1 MDPLLLVGIAAGAI
15 AILLFTVIKLKWPA
29 FVALLLV
36 AVLTALAGGIPVQD
50 VVPLMI
56 EGMGGTL
63 GSVALLVG
71 LGAMLG
77 GIIERTGG
85 AEVIAHAAAEALG
98 EKRLAQA
105 LLIASGLVAIPIFFD
120 VAFIILVPIIFAFAK
135 AAGHRGPVAIGMP
148 VAVFMVFIHNTVPPH
163 PGIVGSTTLLG
174 EDLMGLVTLSGIVL
188 AIPMCLLVHLVGKR
202 VTSKVFTLSPEI
214 EARYAGTGAAELG
227 GAGRGRRA
235 AVGGNDGSAADGASG
250 SSHGVAASSLALDP
264 AGTPTGDDPS
274 DGGTTAASSADGEL
288 AGRRPSAGLVT
299 ALILLPIL
307 LIALGTV
314 GGLVAEEG
322 STAAH
327 VVSFLGAP
335 AFALLVATLAAMY
348 LLGIMHGWGRAQISE
363 VMDGALG
370 PAAIVILVT
379 GAGGVFAKVLTETG
393 VGDAVSG
400 LLLDAGVPIL
410 LLAFLVALAF
420 KVAQGSGTVATLS
433 AAGIV
438 QGTVMAGDYSPMQ
451 VVLIILAIGLGSVS
465 LSHIND
471 SGFWIATK
479 FLGLSVADGLRTWTV
494 LTSVL
499 GFTSMLLLSL
509 VWLVV

>member
-1 MDPLLLVGIAAGAI
+1 MVDPLLLIGIAVAAI
-15 AILLFTVIKLKWPA
+15 AILLFTVIFLKWPA
-29 FVALLLV
+29 YLSLLV
-36 AVLTALAGGIPVQD
+36 VSVLTALAGGIAIQD

-56 EGMGGTL
+56 DGMGGTL

-85 AEVIAHAAAEALG
+85 AEVIAHRAAAVLG

-135 AAGHRGPVAIGMP
+135 AAGHRAPIAIGMP
-148 VAVFMVFIHNTVPPH
+148 IAVFMVFIHNTVPPH
-163 PGIVGSTTLLG
+163 PGVVGSTTLLG
-174 EDLMGLVTLSGIVL
+174 EDLMGLVTVLGIAL
-188 AIPMCLLVHLVGKR
+188 AIPMGLLVHVTGTRIIGSRTFELDPAVQTKYAGAGAAHLDRTER
-202 VTSKVFTLSPEI
+202 VAVDAAASSAGGRSASGSAGSLSPE
-214 EARYAGTGAAELG
+214 APTDAGAAGTGAAG
-227 GAGRGRRA
+227 TA
-235 AVGGNDGSAADGASG
+235 AATDGS
-250 SSHGVAASSLALDP
+250 
-264 AGTPTGDDPS
+264 
-274 DGGTTAASSADGEL
+274 
-288 AGRRPSAGLVT
+288 RPPAGLVVT
-299 ALILLPIL
+299 LILLPIVM
-307 LIALGTV
+307 IACGTV
-314 GGLVAEEG
+314 GTLVFPEG
-322 STAAH
+322 SSAAN
-327 VVSFLGAP
+327 VLSFIGAP
-335 AFALLVATLAAMY
+335 ALALLVSTLIAMY
-348 LLGIMHGWGRAQISE
+348 LLGIMHGWGKQQISE

-400 LLLDAGVPIL
+400 LLLSAGVPIL

-438 QGTVMAGDYSPMQ
+438 QGTVLAGDYSSLQ
-451 VVLIILAIGLGSVS
+451 VALIILAIGLGSVS

-494 LTSVL
+494 MTSIL
-499 GFTSMLLLSL
+499 GFSAMILVSL

>member
-1 MDPLLLVGIAAGAI
+1 MVDPLVLIAI
-15 AILLFTVIKLKWPA
+15 AVVAIGILLFTVIVMKWPA
-29 FVALLLV
+29 FVSLLFV
-36 AVLTALAGGIPVQD
+36 SVLTALAGGIAVQD
-50 VVPLMI
+50 VIPLMI

-77 GIIERTGG
+77 GIIEKTGG
-85 AEVIAHAAAEALG
+85 AEIIALRAAEILG
-98 EKRLAQA
+98 EKRLNIA
-105 LLIASGLVAIPIFFD
+105 LLVASGIVAIPIFFD
-120 VAFIILVPIIFAFAK
+120 VAFIILVPLIFAFAK

-174 EDLMGLVTLSGIVL
+174 EDLMGLVTILGIVL
-188 AIPMCLLVHLVGKR
+188 AIPMGFLVYFTGKR
-202 VTSKVFTLSPEI
+202 LTSRPTFVLAPEI
-214 EARYAGTGAAELG
+214 QEKYEMANAASFGGSGSGAAG
-227 GAGRGRRA
+227 GSGTVGGSSAAGGSDAAGR
-235 AVGGNDGSAADGASG
+235 
-250 SSHGVAASSLALDP
+250 
-264 AGTPTGDDPS
+264 T
-274 DGGTTAASSADGEL
+274 E
-288 AGRRPSAGLVT
+288 RRPSAGLVVGV
-299 ALILLPIL
+299 ILLPIL
-307 LIALGTV
+307 MIALGTV
-314 GGLVAEEG
+314 GAVVTEEG
-322 STAAH
+322 STAAS
-327 VVSFLGAP
+327 VLSFIGAP
-335 AFALLVATLAAMY
+335 AFALLVATLGAMY
-348 LLGIMHGWGRAQISE
+348 LLGIMYGWGKQQISE

-400 LLLDAGVPIL
+400 LLLGAGVPIL

-438 QGTVMAGDYSPMQ
+438 QGTVLAGDYSSIEIA
-451 VVLIILAIGLGSVS
+451 LIILAIGLGSVS

-471 SGFWIATK
+471 SGFWIASK

-494 LTSVL
+494 MTTIL
-499 GFTSMLLLSL
+499 GFTSMIILGL
-509 VWLVV
+509 VWIIV

>member
-1 MDPLLLVGIAAGAI
+1 MDPLLLVGIAAAAI

-29 FVALLLV
+29 FVALLFV

-85 AEVIAHAAAEALG
+85 AEVIAHAAARVLG

-105 LLIASGLVAIPIFFD
+105 LLISSGLVAIPIFFD

-135 AAGHRGPVAIGMP
+135 AAGHRAPIAIGMP

-174 EDLMGLVTLSGIVL
+174 QDLMGLVTLCGIVL
-188 AIPMCLLVHLVGKR
+188 AIPMCVLVHLVGRR
-202 VTSKVFTLSPEI
+202 VT
-214 EARYAGTGAAELG
+214 ARAFVLTSDIQEKYAGAGAADF
-227 GAGRGRRA
+227 A
-235 AVGGNDGSAADGASG
+235 AVGAEADGSRRGDRAAGSHAAASRSADGAVLAGEDGPGAIGG
-250 SSHGVAASSLALDP
+250 SAVAV
-264 AGTPTGDDPS
+264 
-274 DGGTTAASSADGEL
+274 ADGSV
-288 AGRRPSAGLVT
+288 AGRRPPASLVI

-307 LIALGTV
+307 LIAVGTV
-314 GGLVAEEG
+314 GGLLVEEG
-322 STAAH
+322 STAAA
-327 VVSFLGAP
+327 VVSFVGAP

-348 LLGIMHGWGRAQISE
+348 LLGLMHGWGRAQISE

-438 QGTVMAGDYSPMQ
+438 QGTVMAGDYSSMQ

-494 LTSVL
+494 LTSAL

-509 VWLVV
+509 VWMVV

>member
-1 MDPLLLVGIAAGAI
+1 MDPLLLVGIAAAAI
-15 AILLFTVIKLKWPA
+15 ALLLFTVIKLKWPA

-85 AEVIAHAAAEALG
+85 AEVIAHAAARALG

-135 AAGHRGPVAIGMP
+135 AAGHRGPIAIGMP

-163 PGIVGSTTLLG
+163 PGVVGSTTLLG

-188 AIPMCLLVHLVGKR
+188 AVPMCLLVHLVGKR
-202 VTSKVFTLSPEI
+202 VTSKAFALTPEI
-214 EARYAGTGAAELG
+214 EEKYASAGAATVGSARPEHSSH
-227 GAGRGRRA
+227 GRRA
-235 AVGGNDGSAADGASG
+235 AGMPADGRR
-250 SSHGVAASSLALDP
+250 
-264 AGTPTGDDPS
+264 
-274 DGGTTAASSADGEL
+274 GGTDVVRGGTEATAAGRGADGDTAL
-288 AGRRPSAGLVT
+288 AVSEEGTAGPRPSAALVIT
-299 ALILLPIL
+299 LILLPIL

-314 GGLVAEEG
+314 GELLLPEG
-322 STAAH
+322 SAAAN
-327 VVSFLGAP
+327 VVALLGAP
-335 AFALLVATLAAMY
+335 AFALLVATLVAMY
-348 LLGIMHGWGRAQISE
+348 LLGIRNGWGRAQISE

-438 QGTVMAGDYSPMQ
+438 QGTVLAGDYSSMQ
-451 VVLIILAIGLGSVS
+451 IVLIILAIGLGSVS

-494 LTSVL
+494 MTTVL
-499 GFTSMLLLSL
+499 GFSSMALLSL

>member
-1 MDPLLLVGIAAGAI
+1 MDPLLLVGVAAVAI

-29 FVALLLV
+29 YVALLV
-36 AVLTALAGGIPVQD
+36 VSVLTALAGGIAIGD

-77 GIIERTGG
+77 GIIEKTGG
-85 AEVIAHAAAEALG
+85 AEIIADRAAEILG
-98 EKRLAQA
+98 PQRLESA

-148 VAVFMVFIHNTVPPH
+148 IAVFMVFIHNTVPPH
-163 PGIVGSTTLLG
+163 PGVVGSTTLLAP
-174 EDLMGLVTLSGIVL
+174 DLMGLVTILGVAL
-188 AIPMCLLVHLVGKR
+188 AIPMGFLVHLVGKR
-202 VTSKVFTLSPEI
+202 VLRRAFVLTPEVD
-214 EARYAGTGAAELG
+214 AQYAAAGAASLGSGATGSGAAGTGPRG
-227 GAGRGRRA
+227 SGAGPRVRGA
-235 AVGGNDGSAADGASG
+235 SPDGDGA
-250 SSHGVAASSLALDP
+250 
-264 AGTPTGDDPS
+264 GDDL
-274 DGGTTAASSADGEL
+274 SA
-288 AGRRPSAGLVT
+288 RRPPAGLVV
-299 ALILLPIL
+299 ALILLPIVM
-307 LIALGTV
+307 IACGTV
-314 GGLVAEEG
+314 GTLVTVEG
-322 STAAH
+322 STAAS
-327 VVSFLGAP
+327 VLSFIGAP
-335 AFALLVATLAAMY
+335 ALALLVATLAAMY
-348 LLGIMHGWGRAQISE
+348 LLGIMYGWGRQQISE

-379 GAGGVFAKVLTETG
+379 GAGGVFAEVLTETG

-410 LLAFLVALAF
+410 LLAFLIALAF

-438 QGTVMAGDYSPMQ
+438 QGTVATGDFTSLQ
-451 VVLIILAIGLGSVS
+451 TALIILAIGLGSVS

-479 FLGLSVADGLRTWTV
+479 FLGLSVGDGLRTWSV
-494 LTSVL
+494 LTTIL
-499 GFTSMLLLSL
+499 GFSAMVIVSL
-509 VWLVV
+509 VWLIVS

>member
-1 MDPLLLVGIAAGAI
+1 MDPLILVGIAVVAI

-29 FVALLLV
+29 FVALLFV
-36 AVLTALAGGIPVQD
+36 AVLTALAGGIAVQD

-85 AEVIAHAAAEALG
+85 AEAVAHAAADALG
-98 EKRLAQA
+98 ERRLQQA
-105 LLIASGLVAIPIFFD
+105 LLLASGLIAIPIFFD

-135 AAGHRGPVAIGMP
+135 AAGHRGPVAVGMP

-163 PGIVGSTTLLG
+163 PGIVGSTTLLD
-174 EDLMGLVTLSGIVL
+174 EDLMGLVTIAGILL
-188 AIPMCLLVHLVGKR
+188 AIPMGILVHFLGKR
-202 VTSKVFTLSPEI
+202 LTSGVFTLAPEV
-214 EARYAGTGAAELG
+214 EKKYALAGAASL
-227 GAGRGRRA
+227 
-235 AVGGNDGSAADGASG
+235 ASG
-250 SSHGVAASSLALDP
+250 SGAAASET
-264 AGTPTGDDPS
+264 AGAASRVTGDASDTAGSASGPS
-274 DGGTTAASSADGEL
+274 GAAVEVDAAPGRAEL
-288 AGRRPSAGLVT
+288 PGRRPPAALVVT
-299 ALILLPIL
+299 LILLPIL
-307 LIALGTV
+307 MIAVGTV
-314 GGLVAEEG
+314 GAILLPEG
-322 STAAH
+322 SMAAN
-327 VVSFLGAP
+327 VISFIGAP
-335 AFALLVATLAAMY
+335 AFALLVATLASMY
-348 LLGIMHGWGRAQISE
+348 LMGVMYGWGTQQIGE
-363 VMDGALG
+363 VMDAAIG

-438 QGTVMAGDYSPMQ
+438 QGTVQAGDFSSLEI
-451 VVLIILAIGLGSVS
+451 VLIILAIGLGSVS

-479 FLGLSVADGLRTWTV
+479 FLGLSVADGLKTWSVMT
-494 LTSVL
+494 TVL
-499 GFTSMLLLSL
+499 GFVAMAILGL
-509 VWLVV
+509 VWLII

>member
-85 AEVIAHAAAEALG
+85 AEVIAHAAARVLG

-105 LLIASGLVAIPIFFD
+105 LLISSGLVAIPIFFD

-188 AIPMCLLVHLVGKR
+188 AIPMCVLVHLVGRR

-214 EARYAGTGAAELG
+214 EEKYAGTGAAALG
-227 GAGRGRRA
+227 GSTHEHRA
-235 AVGGNDGSAADGASG
+235 AADG
-250 SSHGVAASSLALDP
+250 
-264 AGTPTGDDPS
+264 
-274 DGGTTAASSADGEL
+274 EI
-288 AGRRPSAGLVT
+288 AGRRPSAGLVI

-307 LIALGTV
+307 LIAVGTV
-314 GGLVAEEG
+314 GGILVDEG

-348 LLGIMHGWGRAQISE
+348 LLGIMHGWGRTQISE

-438 QGTVMAGDYSPMQ
+438 QGTVLAGDYSSMQ
-451 VVLIILAIGLGSVS
+451 IVLIILAIGLGSVS

-494 LTSVL
+494 MTSVL
-499 GFTSMLLLSL
+499 GLSSMVLLSL

>member
-1 MDPLLLVGIAAGAI
+1 MAVAAI
-15 AILLFTVIKLKWPA
+15 AILLFTVIFLKWPA
-29 FVALLLV
+29 YLSLLV
-36 AVLTALAGGIPVQD
+36 VSVLTALAGGIAIQD

-56 EGMGGTL
+56 DGMGGTL

-85 AEVIAHAAAEALG
+85 AEVIAHRAAAVLG

-135 AAGHRGPVAIGMP
+135 AAGHRAPIAIGMP
-148 VAVFMVFIHNTVPPH
+148 IAVFMVFIHNTVPPH
-163 PGIVGSTTLLG
+163 PGVVGSTTLLG
-174 EDLMGLVTLSGIVL
+174 EDLMGLVTVLGIAL
-188 AIPMCLLVHLVGKR
+188 AIPMGLLVHVTGTRIIGSRTFELDPAVQTKYAGAGAAHLDRTER
-202 VTSKVFTLSPEI
+202 VAVDAAASSAGGRSASGSAGSLSPE
-214 EARYAGTGAAELG
+214 APTDAGAAGTGAAG
-227 GAGRGRRA
+227 TA
-235 AVGGNDGSAADGASG
+235 AATDGS
-250 SSHGVAASSLALDP
+250 
-264 AGTPTGDDPS
+264 
-274 DGGTTAASSADGEL
+274 
-288 AGRRPSAGLVT
+288 RPPAGLVVT
-299 ALILLPIL
+299 LILLPIVM
-307 LIALGTV
+307 IACGTV
-314 GGLVAEEG
+314 GTLVFPEG
-322 STAAH
+322 SSAAN
-327 VVSFLGAP
+327 VLSFIGAP
-335 AFALLVATLAAMY
+335 ALALLVSTLIAMY
-348 LLGIMHGWGRAQISE
+348 LLGIMHGWGKQQISE

-400 LLLDAGVPIL
+400 LLLSAGVPIL

-438 QGTVMAGDYSPMQ
+438 QGTVLAGDYSSLQ
-451 VVLIILAIGLGSVS
+451 VALIILAIGLGSVS

-494 LTSVL
+494 MTSIL
-499 GFTSMLLLSL
+499 GFSAMILVSL

>member
-1 MDPLLLVGIAAGAI
+1 M
-15 AILLFTVIKLKWPA
+15 
-29 FVALLLV
+29 
-36 AVLTALAGGIPVQD
+36 LTALAGGIAIQD

-56 EGMGGTL
+56 DGMGGTL

-85 AEVIAHAAAEALG
+85 AEVIAHRAAAVLG

-135 AAGHRGPVAIGMP
+135 AAGHRAPIAIGMP
-148 VAVFMVFIHNTVPPH
+148 IAVFMVFIHNTVPPH
-163 PGIVGSTTLLG
+163 PGVVGSTTLLG
-174 EDLMGLVTLSGIVL
+174 EDLMGLVTVLGIAL
-188 AIPMCLLVHLVGKR
+188 AIPMGLLVHVTGTRIIGSRTFELDPAVQTKYAGAGAAHLDRTER
-202 VTSKVFTLSPEI
+202 VAVDAAASSAGGRSASGSAGSLSPE
-214 EARYAGTGAAELG
+214 APTDAGAAGTGAAG
-227 GAGRGRRA
+227 TA
-235 AVGGNDGSAADGASG
+235 AATDGS
-250 SSHGVAASSLALDP
+250 
-264 AGTPTGDDPS
+264 
-274 DGGTTAASSADGEL
+274 
-288 AGRRPSAGLVT
+288 RPPAGLVVT
-299 ALILLPIL
+299 LILLPIVM
-307 LIALGTV
+307 IACGTV
-314 GGLVAEEG
+314 GTLVFPEG
-322 STAAH
+322 SSAAN
-327 VVSFLGAP
+327 VLSFIGAP
-335 AFALLVATLAAMY
+335 ALALLVSTLIAMY
-348 LLGIMHGWGRAQISE
+348 LLGIMHGWGKQQISE

-400 LLLDAGVPIL
+400 LLLSAGVPIL

-438 QGTVMAGDYSPMQ
+438 QGTVLAGDYSSLQ
-451 VVLIILAIGLGSVS
+451 VALIILAIGLGSVS

-494 LTSVL
+494 MTSIL
-499 GFTSMLLLSL
+499 GFSAMILVSL

>member
-1 MDPLLLVGIAAGAI
+1 MDPLLLITIAVVAI

-29 FVALLLV
+29 FISLLFV
-36 AVLTALAGGIPVQD
+36 AVLTALAGGIAIQD

-77 GIIERTGG
+77 GIIEKTGG
-85 AEVIAHAAAEALG
+85 AEIIARRAAEVLG
-98 EKRLAQA
+98 EKRLEAA
-105 LLIASGLVAIPIFFD
+105 LLTSAGLIAIPIFFD

-135 AAGHRGPVAIGMP
+135 AAGHRSPVALGMP

-163 PGIVGSTTLLG
+163 PGVVGSTTLLG
-174 EDLMGLVTLSGIVL
+174 EDLMGLVTIMGIAL
-188 AIPMCLLVHLVGKR
+188 AIPMGVLVYVLGKR
-202 VTSKVFTLSPEI
+202 ITSRVFELSPAMQEK
-214 EARYAGTGAAELG
+214 YAAAGAASLDYSTGRGAADSEGSPTGAGSTG
-227 GAGRGRRA
+227 GA
-235 AVGGNDGSAADGASG
+235 DG
-250 SSHGVAASSLALDP
+250 P
-264 AGTPTGDDPS
+264 AH
-274 DGGTTAASSADGEL
+274 AQ
-288 AGRRPSAGLVT
+288 RRPPAGLVV
-299 ALILLPIL
+299 AVILLPIL
-307 LIALGTV
+307 MIASGTV
-314 GGLVAEEG
+314 GTLLAAEG
-322 STAAH
+322 STAAN
-327 VVSFLGAP
+327 VLAFVGAP
-335 AFALLVATLAAMY
+335 GFALLVATLGAMY
-348 LLGIMHGWGRAQISE
+348 LLGIMYGWGRQQVSE
-363 VMDGALG
+363 VMDAALG

-438 QGTVMAGDYSPMQ
+438 QGTVLAGDYSPVQ
-451 VVLIILAIGLGSVS
+451 VALIILAIGLGSVS

-479 FLGLSVADGLRTWTV
+479 FLGLSVADGLRTW
-494 LTSVL
+494 SVMTTIL
-499 GFTSMLLLSL
+499 GFTSMAILGV
-509 VWLVV
+509 VWLIV

>member
-29 FVALLLV
+29 FVALLVV

-202 VTSKVFTLSPEI
+202 VTSKVFTLTPEI
-214 EARYAGTGAAELG
+214 AEKYAGTGAAELG

-235 AVGGNDGSAADGASG
+235 AVGGNDGAAVDGASG
-250 SSHGVAASSLALDP
+250 SSHVAAASSLALAP
-264 AGTPTGDDPS
+264 ADARTGDDFT
-274 DGGTTAASSADGEL
+274 GGGSTAVSSADGEL
-288 AGRRPSAGLVT
+288 AGRRPSAGLVI

-314 GGLVAEEG
+314 GGLLLTEG

-348 LLGIMHGWGRAQISE
+348 LLGMMHGWGRAQISE

-400 LLLDAGVPIL
+400 LLLGAGVPIL

-438 QGTVMAGDYSPMQ
+438 QGTVMGGDYSSMQ

-494 LTSVL
+494 LTSAL

-509 VWLVV
+509 VWMVV

>member
-1 MDPLLLVGIAAGAI
+1 MDPLILVAIAVVAI

-29 FVALLLV
+29 FVALLFV
-36 AVLTALAGGIPVQD
+36 AVLTALAGGVAIQD

-56 EGMGGTL
+56 DGMGGTL

-85 AEVIAHAAAEALG
+85 AEAVAHAAANVLG
-98 EKRLAQA
+98 EKRLHQA
-105 LLIASGLVAIPIFFD
+105 LLVASGLVAIPIFFD

-174 EDLMGLVTLSGIVL
+174 EDLMGLVTIAGVL
-188 AIPMCLLVHLVGKR
+188 LAVPMGFLVYFLGKR
-202 VTSKVFTLSPEI
+202 LASGAFTLSPEI
-214 EARYAGTGAAELG
+214 EEKYAMAGAASFASADAAPSASAG
-227 GAGRGRRA
+227 GGSGSAGSSTSPGSSSSSSTGSA
-235 AVGGNDGSAADGASG
+235 SGSAADGTET
-250 SSHGVAASSLALDP
+250 SSLRA
-264 AGTPTGDDPS
+264 
-274 DGGTTAASSADGEL
+274 EL
-288 AGRRPSAGLVT
+288 RGRRPPAALVIT
-299 ALILLPIL
+299 LILLPIL
-307 LIALGTV
+307 MIAAGTV
-314 GGLVAEEG
+314 GSILIPEE
-322 STAAH
+322 STAAS
-327 VVSFLGAP
+327 VISFIGAP
-335 AFALLVATLAAMY
+335 AFALLVATLASMY
-348 LLGIMHGWGRAQISE
+348 LMGIMYGWGKEQISE
-363 VMDGALG
+363 VMDAAIG

-379 GAGGVFAKVLTETG
+379 GAGGVFAEVLTETG

-438 QGTVMAGDYSPMQ
+438 QGTVLAGDFSSMQ
-451 VVLIILAIGLGSVS
+451 IVLIILAIGLGSLA

-479 FLGLSVADGLRTWTV
+479 FLGMSVADGLKTWTV
-494 LTSVL
+494 MTTVL
-499 GFTSMLLLSL
+499 GFVGMAILSL
-509 VWLVV
+509 VWLIV

>member
-29 FVALLLV
+29 FVSLLLV

-85 AEVIAHAAAEALG
+85 AEVIAHAAARMLG

-188 AIPMCLLVHLVGKR
+188 AIPMCVLVHAVGRKLTSR
-202 VTSKVFTLSPEI
+202 VFVLSQEI
-214 EARYAGTGAAELG
+214 EEKYASAGAASFGRSTAAVGASAG
-227 GAGRGRRA
+227 GAGT
-235 AVGGNDGSAADGASG
+235 AADGAS
-250 SSHGVAASSLALDP
+250 ASV
-264 AGTPTGDDPS
+264 
-274 DGGTTAASSADGEL
+274 GGPGSSADVPSGAVGGPSG
-288 AGRRPSAGLVT
+288 AGTATAIAETDPAASTRRPPAGLVIT
-299 ALILLPIL
+299 LILLPIL
-307 LIALGTV
+307 MIAAGTI
-314 GGLVAEEG
+314 GELLFEKGSAAANTVA
-322 STAAH
+322 
-327 VVSFLGAP
+327 FIGAP

-348 LLGIMHGWGRAQISE
+348 LLGIMHGWGRTQISE

-438 QGTVMAGDYSPMQ
+438 QGTVLAGDYSPMQ
-451 VVLIILAIGLGSVS
+451 IVLIILAIGLGSLS

-494 LTSVL
+494 MTTIL
-499 GFTSMLLLSL
+499 GFASMVVLSL

>member
-85 AEVIAHAAAEALG
+85 AEVIAHAAARVLG

-105 LLIASGLVAIPIFFD
+105 LLISSGLVAIPIFFD

-135 AAGHRGPVAIGMP
+135 AAGHRAPIAIGMP

-174 EDLMGLVTLSGIVL
+174 QDLMGLVTLCGIVL
-188 AIPMCLLVHLVGKR
+188 AIPMCVLVHLVGRR
-202 VTSKVFTLSPEI
+202 VT
-214 EARYAGTGAAELG
+214 ARAFVLTSDIQEKYAGAGAADF
-227 GAGRGRRA
+227 A
-235 AVGGNDGSAADGASG
+235 AVGAEADGSRRGDRTAG
-250 SSHGVAASSLALDP
+250 SHAAASR
-264 AGTPTGDDPS
+264 
-274 DGGTTAASSADGEL
+274 SADGSVL
-288 AGRRPSAGLVT
+288 AGEDGPGATGGSAIAVADGPVEGRRPPASLVI

-307 LIALGTV
+307 LIAVGTV
-314 GGLVAEEG
+314 GGLLVDEG
-322 STAAH
+322 STAAA

-348 LLGIMHGWGRAQISE
+348 LLGLMHGWGRAQISE

-438 QGTVMAGDYSPMQ
+438 QGTVLAGDYSSLQ
-451 VVLIILAIGLGSVS
+451 IALIILAIGLGSVS

-494 LTSVL
+494 LTTVL
-499 GFTSMLLLSL
+499 GFASMLLLSL

>member
-1 MDPLLLVGIAAGAI
+1 MVDPLLLIGIAVAAI
-15 AILLFTVIKLKWPA
+15 AILLFTVIFLKWPA
-29 FVALLLV
+29 YLSLLV
-36 AVLTALAGGIPVQD
+36 VSVLTALAGGIAIQD

-56 EGMGGTL
+56 DGMGGTL

-85 AEVIAHAAAEALG
+85 AEVIAHRAAAVLG

-135 AAGHRGPVAIGMP
+135 AAGHRAPIAIGMP
-148 VAVFMVFIHNTVPPH
+148 IAVFMVFIHNTVPPH
-163 PGIVGSTTLLG
+163 PGVVGSTTLLG
-174 EDLMGLVTLSGIVL
+174 EDLMGLVTVLGIAL
-188 AIPMCLLVHLVGKR
+188 AIPMGLLVHVTGTRIIGNRTFELDPAVRTKYAVAGAAHLDRPGR
-202 VTSKVFTLSPEI
+202 VAVDAAASSASGRSASGSAGGLSPEPPT
-214 EARYAGTGAAELG
+214 EAGAAGTGTAGTGAPG
-227 GAGRGRRA
+227 TGTAGTA
-235 AVGGNDGSAADGASG
+235 AATDGS
-250 SSHGVAASSLALDP
+250 
-264 AGTPTGDDPS
+264 
-274 DGGTTAASSADGEL
+274 
-288 AGRRPSAGLVT
+288 RPPAGLVVT
-299 ALILLPIL
+299 LILLPIL
-307 LIALGTV
+307 MIACGTV
-314 GGLVAEEG
+314 GTLVFPEG
-322 STAAH
+322 SSAAN
-327 VVSFLGAP
+327 VLSFIGAP
-335 AFALLVATLAAMY
+335 ALALLVSTLIAMY
-348 LLGIMHGWGRAQISE
+348 LLGIMHGWGKQQISE

-400 LLLDAGVPIL
+400 LLLSAGVPIL

-438 QGTVMAGDYSPMQ
+438 QGTVLAGDYSSLQ
-451 VVLIILAIGLGSVS
+451 VALIILAIGLGSVS

-494 LTSVL
+494 MTSIL
-499 GFTSMLLLSL
+499 GFSAMILVSL

>member
-1 MDPLLLVGIAAGAI
+1 MVVPLLLIGIAVAAI
-15 AILLFTVIKLKWPA
+15 AILLFTVIFLKWPA
-29 FVALLLV
+29 YLSLLV
-36 AVLTALAGGIPVQD
+36 VSVLTALAGGIAIQD

-56 EGMGGTL
+56 DGMGGTL

-85 AEVIAHAAAEALG
+85 AEVIAHRAAAVLG

-105 LLIASGLVAIPIFFD
+105 LLIASGLIAIPIFFD

-135 AAGHRGPVAIGMP
+135 AAGHRAPIAIGMP
-148 VAVFMVFIHNTVPPH
+148 IAVFMVFIHNTVPPH
-163 PGIVGSTTLLG
+163 PGVVGSTTLLG
-174 EDLMGLVTLSGIVL
+174 EDLMGLVTVLGIAL
-188 AIPMCLLVHLVGKR
+188 AIPMGLLVHVTGTRIIGSRTFELDPAVQTKYAAAGAAHLDRPER
-202 VTSKVFTLSPEI
+202 VAVDAAASSAGGRSASGSAGSLSPE
-214 EARYAGTGAAELG
+214 APTDAGAAGTGAAG
-227 GAGRGRRA
+227 TA
-235 AVGGNDGSAADGASG
+235 AATDGS
-250 SSHGVAASSLALDP
+250 
-264 AGTPTGDDPS
+264 
-274 DGGTTAASSADGEL
+274 
-288 AGRRPSAGLVT
+288 RPPAGLVVT
-299 ALILLPIL
+299 LILLPIVM
-307 LIALGTV
+307 IACGTV
-314 GGLVAEEG
+314 GTLVFPEG
-322 STAAH
+322 SSAAN
-327 VVSFLGAP
+327 VLSFIGAP
-335 AFALLVATLAAMY
+335 ALALLVSTLIAMY
-348 LLGIMHGWGRAQISE
+348 LLGIMHGWGKQQISE

-400 LLLDAGVPIL
+400 LLLSAGVPIL

-438 QGTVMAGDYSPMQ
+438 QGTVLAGDYSSLQ
-451 VVLIILAIGLGSVS
+451 VALIILAIGLGSVS

-494 LTSVL
+494 MTSIL
-499 GFTSMLLLSL
+499 GFSAMILVSL

>member
-1 MDPLLLVGIAAGAI
+1 MDPLLLVGIAAAAI

-29 FVALLLV
+29 FVSLLLV
-36 AVLTALAGGIPVQD
+36 SLLTALAGGIPLQD

-77 GIIERTGG
+77 GIIDRTGG
-85 AEVIAHAAAEALG
+85 AEAIAQAAGRVLG

-174 EDLMGLVTLSGIVL
+174 EDLMGLVTLVGILL
-188 AIPMCLLVHLVGKR
+188 AIPMCLLVHVVGKR
-202 VTSKVFTLSPEI
+202 LCTKAFLLSPETV
-214 EARYAGTGAAELG
+214 EKYETSGAASFGAAGTLAADGSRGA
-227 GAGRGRRA
+227 
-235 AVGGNDGSAADGASG
+235 DGSAVAGSG
-250 SSHGVAASSLALDP
+250 SSAGAGSGAVA
-264 AGTPTGDDPS
+264 TQ
-274 DGGTTAASSADGEL
+274 TAPGIH
-288 AGRRPSAGLVT
+288 RRPSAGLVV
-299 ALILLPIL
+299 ALILLPVL
-307 LIALGTV
+307 MIAVGTV
-314 GGLVAEEG
+314 GGLLTADD

-327 VVSFLGAP
+327 VVSLVGAP
-335 AFALLVATLAAMY
+335 GFALLVATLAAMY
-348 LLGIMHGWGRAQISE
+348 LLGIMHGWGKTQMSE
-363 VMDGALG
+363 VMDAALG

-379 GAGGVFAKVLTETG
+379 GAGGVFAKVLTTTG

-438 QGTVMAGDYSPMQ
+438 QGTVLTGDFSSMQ
-451 VVLIILAIGLGSVS
+451 VVLIILAIGLGSLS

-494 LTSVL
+494 MCTVL
-499 GFTSMLLLSL
+499 GFAGMLILSAL
-509 VWLVV
+509 WLVV

>member
-1 MDPLLLVGIAAGAI
+1 MVDPLLLIGIAVAAI
-15 AILLFTVIKLKWPA
+15 AILLFTVIFLKWPA
-29 FVALLLV
+29 YLSLLV
-36 AVLTALAGGIPVQD
+36 VSVLTALAGGIAIQD

-56 EGMGGTL
+56 DGMGGTL

-85 AEVIAHAAAEALG
+85 AEVIAHRAAAVLG

-135 AAGHRGPVAIGMP
+135 AAGHRAPIAIGMP
-148 VAVFMVFIHNTVPPH
+148 IAVFMVFIHNTVPPH
-163 PGIVGSTTLLG
+163 PGVVGSTTLLG
-174 EDLMGLVTLSGIVL
+174 EDLMGLVTVLGIAL
-188 AIPMCLLVHLVGKR
+188 AIPMGLLVHVTGTRIIGSRTFELDPAVQTKYAAAGAAHLDRPER
-202 VTSKVFTLSPEI
+202 VAVDAAASSAGGRSASGSAGSLSPE
-214 EARYAGTGAAELG
+214 APTAAGAAGTGAAG
-227 GAGRGRRA
+227 TA
-235 AVGGNDGSAADGASG
+235 AATDGS
-250 SSHGVAASSLALDP
+250 
-264 AGTPTGDDPS
+264 
-274 DGGTTAASSADGEL
+274 
-288 AGRRPSAGLVT
+288 RPPAGLVVT
-299 ALILLPIL
+299 LILLPIVM
-307 LIALGTV
+307 IACGTV
-314 GGLVAEEG
+314 GTLVFPEG
-322 STAAH
+322 SSAAN
-327 VVSFLGAP
+327 VLSFIGAP
-335 AFALLVATLAAMY
+335 ALALLVSTLIAMY
-348 LLGIMHGWGRAQISE
+348 LLGIMHGWGKQQISE

-400 LLLDAGVPIL
+400 LLLSAGVPIL

-438 QGTVMAGDYSPMQ
+438 QGTVLAGDYSSLQ
-451 VVLIILAIGLGSVS
+451 VALIILAIGLGSVS

-494 LTSVL
+494 MTSIL
-499 GFTSMLLLSL
+499 GFSAMILVSL

>member
-85 AEVIAHAAAEALG
+85 AQVIAHAAARVLG

-105 LLIASGLVAIPIFFD
+105 LLISSGLVAIPIFFD

-188 AIPMCLLVHLVGKR
+188 AIPMCALVHLVGRR

-214 EARYAGTGAAELG
+214 EEKYAGTGAAALG
-227 GAGRGRRA
+227 GSTHEHRA
-235 AVGGNDGSAADGASG
+235 AADVE
-250 SSHGVAASSLALDP
+250 SS
-264 AGTPTGDDPS
+264 
-274 DGGTTAASSADGEL
+274 
-288 AGRRPSAGLVT
+288 GRRPSAGLVI

-307 LIALGTV
+307 LIAVGTV
-314 GGLVAEEG
+314 GGILVDEG

-348 LLGIMHGWGRAQISE
+348 LLGIMHGWGRTQISE

-438 QGTVMAGDYSPMQ
+438 QGTVLAGDYSSMQ
-451 VVLIILAIGLGSVS
+451 IVLIILAIGLGSVS

-494 LTSVL
+494 MTSVL
-499 GFTSMLLLSL
+499 GLSSMVLLSL

>member
-1 MDPLLLVGIAAGAI
+1 MDPLLLIGIAVAAI
-15 AILLFTVIKLKWPA
+15 AILLFTVIFLKWPA
-29 FVALLLV
+29 YLSLLV
-36 AVLTALAGGIPVQD
+36 VSVLTALAGGIAIQD

-56 EGMGGTL
+56 DGMGGTL

-85 AEVIAHAAAEALG
+85 AEVIAHRAAAVLG

-135 AAGHRGPVAIGMP
+135 AAGHRAPIAIGMP
-148 VAVFMVFIHNTVPPH
+148 IAVFMVFIHNTVPPH
-163 PGIVGSTTLLG
+163 PGVVGSTTLLG
-174 EDLMGLVTLSGIVL
+174 EDLMGLVTVLGIAL
-188 AIPMCLLVHLVGKR
+188 AIPMGLLVHVTGTRIIGSRTFELDPAVQTKYAGAGAAHLDRTER
-202 VTSKVFTLSPEI
+202 VAVDAAASSAGGRSASGSAGSLSPE
-214 EARYAGTGAAELG
+214 APTDAGAAGTGAAG
-227 GAGRGRRA
+227 TA
-235 AVGGNDGSAADGASG
+235 AATDGS
-250 SSHGVAASSLALDP
+250 
-264 AGTPTGDDPS
+264 
-274 DGGTTAASSADGEL
+274 
-288 AGRRPSAGLVT
+288 RPPAGLVVT
-299 ALILLPIL
+299 LILLPIVM
-307 LIALGTV
+307 IACGTV
-314 GGLVAEEG
+314 GTLVFPEG
-322 STAAH
+322 SSAAN
-327 VVSFLGAP
+327 VLSFIGAP
-335 AFALLVATLAAMY
+335 ALALLVSTLIAMY
-348 LLGIMHGWGRAQISE
+348 LLGIMHGWGKQQISE

-400 LLLDAGVPIL
+400 LLLSAGVSIL

-438 QGTVMAGDYSPMQ
+438 QGTVLAGDYSSLQ
-451 VVLIILAIGLGSVS
+451 VALIILAIGLGSVS

-494 LTSVL
+494 MTSIL
-499 GFTSMLLLSL
+499 GFSAMILVSL

>member
-1 MDPLLLVGIAAGAI
+1 MVDPLLLIGIAVAAI
-15 AILLFTVIKLKWPA
+15 AILLFTVIFLKWPA
-29 FVALLLV
+29 YLSLLV
-36 AVLTALAGGIPVQD
+36 VSVLTALAGGIAIQD

-56 EGMGGTL
+56 DGMGGTL

-85 AEVIAHAAAEALG
+85 AEVIAHRAAAVLG

-135 AAGHRGPVAIGMP
+135 AAGHRAPIAIGMP
-148 VAVFMVFIHNTVPPH
+148 IAVFMVFIHNTVPPH
-163 PGIVGSTTLLG
+163 PGVVGSTTLLG
-174 EDLMGLVTLSGIVL
+174 EDLMGLVTVLGIAL
-188 AIPMCLLVHLVGKR
+188 AIPMGLLVHVTGTRIIGSRTFELDPAVQTKYAGAGAAHLDRTER
-202 VTSKVFTLSPEI
+202 VAVDAAASSAGGRSASGSAGSLSPE
-214 EARYAGTGAAELG
+214 APTDAGAAGTGAAG
-227 GAGRGRRA
+227 TA
-235 AVGGNDGSAADGASG
+235 AATDGS
-250 SSHGVAASSLALDP
+250 
-264 AGTPTGDDPS
+264 
-274 DGGTTAASSADGEL
+274 
-288 AGRRPSAGLVT
+288 RPPAGLVVT
-299 ALILLPIL
+299 LILLPIVM
-307 LIALGTV
+307 IACGTV
-314 GGLVAEEG
+314 GTLVFPEG
-322 STAAH
+322 SSAAN
-327 VVSFLGAP
+327 VLSFIGAP
-335 AFALLVATLAAMY
+335 ALALLVSTLIAMY
-348 LLGIMHGWGRAQISE
+348 LLGIMHGWGKQQISE

-400 LLLDAGVPIL
+400 LLLSAGVSIL

-438 QGTVMAGDYSPMQ
+438 QGTVLAGDYSSLQ
-451 VVLIILAIGLGSVS
+451 VALIILAIGLGSVS

-494 LTSVL
+494 MTSIL
-499 GFTSMLLLSL
+499 GFSAMILVSL

>member
-1 MDPLLLVGIAAGAI
+1 MMSPFLLLGIAVAAI
-15 AILLFTVIKLKWPA
+15 AILLFTVIALKWPA
-29 FVALLLV
+29 YVSLLV
-36 AVLTALAGGIPVQD
+36 VSVLTALAAGVAIQD

-77 GIIERTGG
+77 GIIEKTGG
-85 AEVIAHAAAEALG
+85 AEVIAQRAAEVLG

-135 AAGHRGPVAIGMP
+135 AAGHRAPIAIGMP
-148 VAVFMVFIHNTVPPH
+148 VAVLMVFIHNTVPPH
-163 PGIVGSTTLLG
+163 PGVVGSTTLLG
-174 EDLMGLVTLSGIVL
+174 QDLMGLVTLLGIAL
-188 AIPMCLLVHLVGKR
+188 AIPMGVLVHVVG
-202 VTSKVFTLSPEI
+202 TKVIGSRAFSLDPEI
-214 EARYAGTGAAELG
+214 SQKYAIAGAASVCA
-227 GAGRGRRA
+227 AG
-235 AVGGNDGSAADGASG
+235 SGASG
-250 SSHGVAASSLALDP
+250 GRTTGSAPSALDT
-264 AGTPTGDDPS
+264 APT
-274 DGGTTAASSADGEL
+274 DGEVLTDREVPTDGEVRADGETH
-288 AGRRPSAGLVT
+288 RRPPATLVI
-299 ALILLPIL
+299 ALILLPIVM
-307 LIALGTV
+307 IACGTV
-314 GGLVAEEG
+314 GTLVFPDG
-322 STAAH
+322 SSAANLL
-327 VVSFLGAP
+327 SFIGAP
-335 AFALLVATLAAMY
+335 AFALLVATLIAMY
-348 LLGIMHGWGRAQISE
+348 LLGVMHGWGRQQISE

-410 LLAFLVALAF
+410 LLAFLVALVF

-433 AAGIV
+433 AAGII
-438 QGTVMAGDYSPMQ
+438 QSTVLAGDYSSLQ
-451 VVLIILAIGLGSVS
+451 VALIILAIGLGSLT

-494 LTSVL
+494 LTTVL
-499 GFTSMLLLSL
+499 GVSAMVILSL
-509 VWLVV
+509 VWLIA

>member
-1 MDPLLLVGIAAGAI
+1 MDPLVLTLIAVGAI
-15 AILLFTVIKLKWPA
+15 AILLFTVIVLKWPA
-29 FVALLLV
+29 YVSLLFVSI
-36 AVLTALAGGIPVQD
+36 LTALAGGIAVQD
-50 VVPLMI
+50 IIPLVI

-85 AEVIAHAAAEALG
+85 AEVIAHRAAGVLG
-98 EKRLAQA
+98 EKRLEQA

-163 PGIVGSTTLLG
+163 PGVVGSTTLLG
-174 EDLMGLVTLSGIVL
+174 EGLMGLVTVMGIAL
-188 AIPMCLLVHLVGKR
+188 AIPMGFLVYFAGKQ
-202 VTSKVFTLSPEI
+202 VTARPVFRLAAPVQEK
-214 EARYAGTGAAELG
+214 YAQAGAASF
-227 GAGRGRRA
+227 
-235 AVGGNDGSAADGASG
+235 GSPGPAADGDAD
-250 SSHGVAASSLALDP
+250 AA
-264 AGTPTGDDPS
+264 
-274 DGGTTAASSADGEL
+274 
-288 AGRRPSAGLVT
+288 AGRRPSAGLVI

-307 LIALGTV
+307 LITAGTV
-314 GGLVAEEG
+314 GSVVFEEG
-322 STAAH
+322 SRAAN
-327 VVSFLGAP
+327 VISFVGAP
-335 AFALLVATLAAMY
+335 GFALLVATIAAMY
-348 LLGIMHGWGRAQISE
+348 LLGIMHGWGRQQVSE
-363 VMDGALG
+363 LMDGALG
-370 PAAIVILVT
+370 PAAIVIFVT

-400 LLLDAGVPIL
+400 LLIGAGVPIL

-438 QGTVMAGDYSPMQ
+438 QGTVLAGDYSPVQ
-451 VVLIILAIGLGSVS
+451 VALIILAIGLGSVS

-494 LTSVL
+494 LTSIL
-499 GFTSMLLLSL
+499 GFTAMAILGL
-509 VWLVV
+509 VWLIV